1 MPNVMIVEDCPLTLR
16 LLEKYLQRIPGIDLT
31 LTSDGEEAAKLW
43 NRNRPDL
50 SIVGIQMERM
60 DGLQL
65 LRHILDTDPIA
76 DVILVSADETRAEA
90 SRMLGARAFISKFEL
105 HRLAPLT
112 RDLLFPIDLSLDE
125 FVSSSANSVLERP

>member
-105 HRLAPLT
+105 HRLPHLQEICCSPST
-112 RDLLFPIDLSLDE
+112 FR
-125 FVSSSANSVLERP
+125 